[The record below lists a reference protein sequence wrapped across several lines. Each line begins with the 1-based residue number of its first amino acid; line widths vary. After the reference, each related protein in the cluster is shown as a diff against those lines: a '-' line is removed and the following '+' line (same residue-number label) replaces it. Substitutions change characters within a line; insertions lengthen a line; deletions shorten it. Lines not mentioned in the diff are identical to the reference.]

1 MCPGSQ
7 GIPGTECK
15 GCGAERPV
23 EGRRGSE
30 GRASAR
36 GALCLALTHHHRQ
49 HRPQG
54 SHKGHLFLTDR
65 GASMVGSWGGSSSWL
80 AHGHLLPGFC
90 YSRETVLV
98 SSLSEGTD
106 PILRISPPLRSIDLG
121 DTNRRS
127 MTVIRS
133 LRDSGRWE
141 G

>member
-30 GRASAR
+30 GRALAR

-106 PILRISPPLRSIDLG
+106 PILRISPPPFEVLIWGTQTDAL
-121 DTNRRS
+121 
-127 MTVIRS
+127 
-133 LRDSGRWE
+133 
-141 G
+141 